1 MPKGHKFNSLSF
13 EEKIKMG
20 LIKTPKEKLDSHF
33 NYYYL
38 FEKLGQGNNLGFQD
52 KNPNRR

>member
-1 MPKGHKFNSLSF
+1 MPKGLKSNCLTF
-13 EEKIKMG
+13 EDKIKMG

-38 FEKLGQGNNLGFQD
+38 FERLG
-52 KNPNRR
+52 